1 MEAFNLLFEVVW
13 FMILIIIGRIVRRIA
28 FIIPSMMQPLRLGV
42 TIIGLRIFSCLL
54 VGFEFSRWYGY
65 IIFLIYVGGL
75 LVIFRYVAALRPNN
89 FFSGVKNLILFI
101 SRFFVFL
108 TVFFRFF
115 FINNMKLLNLNLENY
130 EYKERITGIL
140 ICSSYNVGILI
151 FLGIVLLLALVAVV
165 KICFQ
170 QQAPLRPYG

>member
-1 MEAFNLLFEVVW
+1 M
-13 FMILIIIGRIVRRIA
+13 MLIIMGSIVSSMA
-28 FIIPSMMQPLRLGV
+28 FIMPSMMQPLSLGV
-42 TIIGLRIFSCLL
+42 TIMGLSMFSCLL
-54 VGFEFSRWYGY
+54 VGFEFSSWYGY
-65 IIFLIYVGGL
+65 IMFLIYVGGL
-75 LVIFRYVAALRPNN
+75 LVMFSYVAALSPNN

-101 SRFFVFL
+101 SSFFVFL
-108 TVFFRFF
+108 TVFFSFF
-115 FINNMKLLNLNLENY
+115 FMNNMKLLNLNLENY
-130 EYKERITGIL
+130 EYKESITGIL